1 MSADA
6 LKDQRHWGA
15 GDRDDY
21 QPPDMSDGN
30 QTQIPL
36 PRLTIFRFLTRQE
49 GDPVTQ
55 LPKDNPQILS

>member
-6 LKDQRHWGA
+6 LEDQRHWGA

-30 QTQIPL
+30 HVRELRSLFP
-36 PRLTIFRFLTRQE
+36 
-49 GDPVTQ
+49 D
-55 LPKDNPQILS
+55 

>member
-36 PRLTIFRFLTRQE
+36 PRLTIFRFLTR
-49 GDPVTQ
+49 
-55 LPKDNPQILS
+55 